1 MQTQSNTCNVRIAG
15 GGHLSSA
22 TTLLDVPWSIGTCQF
37 TSNLRV
43 LLLSAFDMIISMDW
57 LESFSPMQVDWK
69 HKWLNIPYAGSLV
82 ILQGDLVD
90 PPVDLF

>member
-1 MQTQSNTCNVRIAG
+1 VQTQSNTCSVRIAG
-15 GGHLSSA
+15 GGHLSSPA
-22 TTLLDVPWSIGTCQF
+22 TLLDVPWSIGTCQF

-43 LLLSAFDMIISMDW
+43 LPLSAFDMIIGMDW